1 MSGQLGLEWLFILSG
16 FVLGIGAFVLLAMLR
31 TDRARS
37 NAALVEFLGESA
49 GGILLMALAL
59 EAFGILQF
67 FKLFA
72 SEELKIKSSYLWFT
86 LFLFLIPAYGI
97 YRARN
102 FPETVRISSSQPSR
116 SRHIPSQ
123 DGAEMAKEDR
133 PPIADEWQEKILKIM
148 KSQSEGLSL
157 VNMGEK
163 LDVDWRQLT
172 VAARQLVH
180 DKKLR
185 KEGKYY
191 YKT

>member
-1 MSGQLGLEWLFILSG
+1 MPGQIDLEWLFILSG

-59 EAFGILQF
+59 EAFGILQL

-72 SEELKIKSSYLWFT
+72 PDELKIKSSYLWFT
-86 LFLFLIPAYGI
+86 LLLFLIPAYGI

-102 FPETVRISSSQPSR
+102 FSETVRISSSQPSR
-116 SRHIPSQ
+116 SRHISSQ
-123 DGAEMAKEDR
+123 DGTELAREDR
-133 PPIADEWQEKILKIM
+133 PPIADEWQEKILEIM

-157 VNMGEK
+157 VDMGEK
-163 LDVDWRQLT
+163 LAVDWRQLT